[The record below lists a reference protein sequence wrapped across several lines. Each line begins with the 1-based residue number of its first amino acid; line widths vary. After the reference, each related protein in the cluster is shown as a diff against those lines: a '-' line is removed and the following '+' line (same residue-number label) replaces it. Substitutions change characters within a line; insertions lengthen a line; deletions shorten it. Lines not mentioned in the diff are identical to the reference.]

1 MVEIKKNIRSL
12 LGAKSKHSDVT
23 VTPANWLTMLRLAL
37 VPAFIYCFLF
47 SGKLSL
53 EITST
58 FIFIIAAITDLID
71 GILARRRGEIT
82 PFGNFMDPL
91 ADKLLVLSGFWVI
104 WIREDFNGFIVL
116 ALVWIILISIREI
129 GLTIMRVLAIS
140 GGSSLVT
147 SGWGK
152 LKTTVQLTTL
162 IFTLLALNV
171 RDILLLYHI
180 DTPIFKGVG
189 FLILVNIL
197 FFLSAMS
204 SLISG
209 GLYLKGALTKKGN
222 TD

>member
-1 MVEIKKNIRSL
+1 MKDIKESIGSV
-12 LGAKSKHSDVT
+12 LGAGSKNKNVII
-23 VTPANWLTMLRLAL
+23 TPANLLTLLRLAL

-53 EITST
+53 EITSSFL
-58 FIFIIAAITDLID
+58 FITAAITDLID
-71 GILARRRGEIT
+71 GKLARRRGEIT
-82 PFGNFMDPL
+82 QFGNFMDPL
-91 ADKLLVLSGFWVI
+91 ADKLLVFAGFWAI
-104 WIREDFNGFIVL
+104 WVRADFDRFVTL
-116 ALVWIILISIREI
+116 ALIWIILITIREI
-129 GLTIMRVLAIS
+129 GLTVMRIMAIS

-171 RDILLLYHI
+171 RDILLFYQI
-180 DTPIFKGVG
+180 DTPIFKGAG
-189 FLILVNIL
+189 FFILINVL
-197 FFLSAMS
+197 FFLSALT

-209 GLYLKGALTKKGN
+209 GFYLKGALKKGE